1 MNKVDRKITN
11 MAKSMSIQRSHTDLE
26 FLIFRWSTKSHT
38 FTPTWGRPTL
48 EDIVDLMCLPMF
60 GESQATGIILNE
72 KDKKKLEFMNKAS
85 KKIEKEH
92 ICLVVEIL

>member
-1 MNKVDRKITN
+1 
-11 MAKSMSIQRSHTDLE
+11 
-26 FLIFRWSTKSHT
+26 
-38 FTPTWGRPTL
+38 
-48 EDIVDLMCLPMF
+48 MCLPMF